1 MRLTTLS
8 LEEVRAK
15 IERQQAVIGQLKAD
29 IEVQQ
34 AKTEDVVARVEQE
47 RRVNKYEEER
57 FRRLTQINATLKAKK
72 LFIQEKYDLSTTVQK
87 LNLDDFKTL
96 MTSNDMVNST
106 VKDFVGRLDQFKDV
120 VQKYEAMKQ
129 FQD

>member
-72 LFIQEKYDLSTTVQK
+72 LFIQE
-87 LNLDDFKTL
+87 
-96 MTSNDMVNST
+96 
-106 VKDFVGRLDQFKDV
+106 
-120 VQKYEAMKQ
+120 
-129 FQD
+129 